1 MERSGPLD
9 AHEGRASDDA
19 LEPGVRTDFEGA
31 LTYGGYLAL
40 PELLAC
46 QRPVSR
52 SHDELLFIVIHQATE
67 LWLKLM
73 VHELRAARERIRA
86 DDLGPSFKMLAR
98 VSRIQEQLIRS
109 WDVLSTLTPAD
120 YLTFRPLLGPASGFQ
135 SHQYRLLEY
144 ILGNRSRAKLA
155 VFRGAP
161 ALLAELQAEL
171 ATPSLYDEAVRCL
184 ARHGLAVAPAVL
196 DRDPARPY
204 RADATVEAA
213 WREVYRD
220 SRRRWELYE
229 LAEELVDLEDWSRQ
243 WRFRHLTTV
252 ERIIGFKRGTGGTSG
267 VPYLRRALDHVL
279 FPELW
284 RLRTEL

>member
-1 MERSGPLD
+1 MERSGPPD

-135 SHQYRLLEY
+135 SFRRVRRAGRGRTGEIRRTRRKPRLRLQ
-144 ILGNRSRAKLA
+144 IRA
-155 VFRGAP
+155 
-161 ALLAELQAEL
+161 
-171 ATPSLYDEAVRCL
+171 
-184 ARHGLAVAPAVL
+184 
-196 DRDPARPY
+196 DRLPARRREGCASRSHRHRPGD
-204 RADATVEAA
+204 DASPPAP
-213 WREVYRD
+213 RC
-220 SRRRWELYE
+220 
-229 LAEELVDLEDWSRQ
+229 
-243 WRFRHLTTV
+243 
-252 ERIIGFKRGTGGTSG
+252 
-267 VPYLRRALDHVL
+267 
-279 FPELW
+279 
-284 RLRTEL
+284 